1 MGSVWTY
8 VNTTNEG
15 EVSRSRCLCWV
26 QDGYLMYMRCGR
38 CFRSLRKKL
47 ENDVYIPHVRS
58 QGPYRTNVK
67 DLNGN
72 VIGTKVTFNAIID
85 GRRSITR
92 M

>member
-1 MGSVWTY
+1 MKLGVTVAPLVLGAGW
-8 VNTTNEG
+8 
-15 EVSRSRCLCWV
+15 LP
-26 QDGYLMYMRCGR
+26 MYMRCGAVFVAYGR
-38 CFRSLRKKL
+38 NLRTMCIYL
-47 ENDVYIPHVRS
+47 MSVP